1 MTQELK
7 GRVAL
12 VTGGSKGIGLAV
24 ARRLAQEGAR
34 VAIVSR
40 SAANLDAATA
50 LLGKENITVLPLVA
64 DLIDPEQAERAVAAA
79 EAALGPIDI
88 LVNSAGAAKRNEPE
102 DLDPVRWRAALDAK
116 FFPYIHAEHAVL
128 LRMRARAQAA
138 AKPGIPP
145 GAAGSIVNIVGTGGK
160 QPTSTHLAGGSAN
173 AALMLSTVGLASHY
187 ARYGIRINAI
197 NPGFTLTDRIDQ
209 AVTLESERLGIS
221 KEQALAD
228 GQARVPLGRY
238 ARPEEVAE
246 VALFLAS
253 DRASYVVGAIIPLD
267 GGSNPVI

>member
-1 MTQELK
+1 MADELK

-24 ARRLAQEGAR
+24 ARRFAEEGAL

-40 SAANLDAATA
+40 SAANLDTAQA
-50 LLGKENITVLPLVA
+50 LLSRSNIRVLTVAA
-64 DLIDPEQAERAVAAA
+64 DLIDPEQAESAVARVEA
-79 EAALGPIDI
+79 ELGPVDI
-88 LVNSAGAAKRNEPE
+88 LVNSAGAAKRTEPE
-102 DLDPVRWRAALDAK
+102 ELDPARWRAALDAK

-128 LRMRARAQAA
+128 TRMRARAASG
-138 AKPGIPP
+138 KG
-145 GAAGSIVNIVGTGGK
+145 GHAGNIVNIVGTGGK

-173 AALMLSTVGLASHY
+173 AALMLSTVGLAAHY

-209 AVTLESERLGIS
+209 AITLESARLSIT
-221 KEQALAD
+221 KEEALAQ

-238 ARPEEVAE
+238 ARPEEIAE

-267 GGSNPVI
+267 GGSGPVI